1 MVVHKCDRCGEI
13 CDCKT
18 ITGEQYE
25 FCAECYRNFV
35 DFLNCRDWT
44 PEGIFNV
51 LVEYGQNDTKFKLGD
66 TIRYTPLEVKEI
78 LDERK

>member
-1 MVVHKCDRCGEI
+1 M
-13 CDCKT
+13 
-18 ITGEQYE
+18 TG
-25 FCAECYRNFV
+25 AERFAIVKRSPESSTNFAQNV
-35 DFLNCRDWT
+35 TENLWIFLNCRDWT
-44 PEGIFNV
+44 SEGIFNV